1 MKLSF
6 KDIQFIIEALNNL
19 ISTYEQ
25 RLDSEDIHEDEASDI
40 GNDCM
45 FLEALRDDLVKNL
58 KHNIIETQVSL
69 SSNLPNIE
77 IEAAEI

>member
-6 KDIQFIIEALNNL
+6 KDIQFIVEALNNL

-25 RLDSEDIHEDEASDI
+25 RLDSEEINEDEASDI

-58 KHNIIETQVSL
+58 KHSIIDTQVSL
-69 SSNLPNIE
+69 SSKNLPHVE
-77 IEAAEI
+77 Q

>member
-6 KDIQFIIEALNNL
+6 KDIQFIVEALNNL

-25 RLDSEDIHEDEASDI
+25 RLDNEDEASDI

-58 KHNIIETQVSL
+58 KHSIIDT
-69 SSNLPNIE
+69 
-77 IEAAEI
+77 